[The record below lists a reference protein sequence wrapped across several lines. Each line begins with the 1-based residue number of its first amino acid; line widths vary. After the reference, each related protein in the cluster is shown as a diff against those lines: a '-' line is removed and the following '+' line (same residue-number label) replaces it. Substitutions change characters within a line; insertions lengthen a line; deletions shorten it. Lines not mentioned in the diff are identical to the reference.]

1 MVSSWQMTL
10 PGPPPTVNH
19 SYRIVVVPGRKGQ
32 GMVRRLAK
40 AEGVETY
47 QAGVTLIAR
56 TAKPSGWQA
65 ADKVRLRYTF
75 YLGRELDCDN
85 ALKAIND
92 AIALAIRPTA
102 SAAKRDSGFLPCV
115 ADVFVGDKN
124 PRVVVE
130 VWNYEAGDSR

>member
-1 MVSSWQMTL
+1 MTL

-19 SYRIVVVPGRKGQ
+19 TYKIVRVPRRGG
-32 GMVRRLAK
+32 GGLVSRLAK
-40 AEGVETY
+40 TEGIETY

-56 TAKPSGWQA
+56 TAKPSGWQP
-65 ADKVRLRYTF
+65 ADKIRLRYTF

-92 AIALAIRPTA
+92 AIALAIRPSA

-130 VWNYEAGDSR
+130 IWNYEASDSR